1 MKTTYAEKIE
11 ILTDCDLK
19 HFPRKRIEQTLA
31 DCIKTE
37 NYEACIGI
45 KKSLDKQIIEDDEN

>member
-1 MKTTYAEKIE
+1 MKATYSEKIE

-19 HFPRKRIEQTLA
+19 HFPRKRIEQILT
-31 DCIKTE
+31 DCIKIE

-45 KKSLDKQIIEDDEN
+45 KKALDKQEIEDDQN